1 MDSQIFWRE
10 LYPSLNVIQPKEPQ
24 DPNNPLGFTQYL
36 TGLTDEEKKFV
47 ARQNLLTKQ
56 QRAWNLRKQV
66 DGKGAEKSTFFVD
79 HEINEPTEIQRGK
92 LSPYIPYQVKG
103 GILKKPCKDSTNSL
117 NPHGQD
123 HQSQQRGSECYG
135 RADMPTHSERTQ
147 WIGKRRYFIVDT
159 GVSYHIIH

>member
-24 DPNNPLGFTQYL
+24 DPNNPQGFNQYL

-79 HEINEPTEIQRGK
+79 HEINEPTEIHAICSGIKKENNFCSKSLYSSFQFRCIS
-92 LSPYIPYQVKG
+92 LSIWH
-103 GILKKPCKDSTNSL
+103 LS
-117 NPHGQD
+117 
-123 HQSQQRGSECYG
+123 
-135 RADMPTHSERTQ
+135 
-147 WIGKRRYFIVDT
+147 KRF
-159 GVSYHIIH
+159 